1 MKQKRI
7 LPCIMGTLLLLS
19 LFGQA
24 ILQFDAMPYR
34 TAQTLTVFVGFC
46 GYFLFE
52 HCEKTIKNKTVF
64 LKVIVLLFLF
74 LCHHQAVYLNSLLAL
89 NHLRSENE
97 TAMVRQMGYDLKSEY
112 DDKEVVFVGEYS
124 LGDYINEEVIVG
136 QSSWNEKLFY
146 MILPNE
152 YKEKIHKYVHTNVN
166 SLLSWSKKAFENQ
179 SMMQEYFKYCGFDVQ
194 TVETFTEKFYQKNIE
209 IAKKSGMKPFEIKDM
224 GDYLIVCIGTL

>member
-7 LPCIMGTLLLLS
+7 LPCIMGILLLLS

-24 ILQFDAMPYR
+24 VLQFDAMPYR

-52 HCEKTIKNKTVF
+52 HCEKTIKNKSVF
-64 LKVIVLLFLF
+64 FKIIVGLFLF
-74 LCHHQAVYLNSLLAL
+74 LCHHQATYLNSLLTL
-89 NHLRSENE
+89 DHLRSENE
-97 TAMVRQMGYDLKSEY
+97 IAMVRKMGYDLKSEY

-136 QSSWNEKLFY
+136 KSSWNEKLFY

-194 TVETFTEKFYQKNIE
+194 TVETFTEEFYQKNIE

>member
-1 MKQKRI
+1 M
-7 LPCIMGTLLLLS
+7 
-19 LFGQA
+19 
-24 ILQFDAMPYR
+24 
-34 TAQTLTVFVGFC
+34 
-46 GYFLFE
+46 
-52 HCEKTIKNKTVF
+52 
-64 LKVIVLLFLF
+64 
-74 LCHHQAVYLNSLLAL
+74 NSLLAL

-112 DDKEVVFVGEYS
+112 DDKEVVFVGKYS

-136 QSSWNEKLFY
+136 KSSWNEKLFY

-152 YKEKIHKYVHTNVN
+152 YKEKIPKYVHTNVN

-194 TVETFTEKFYQKNIE
+194 TVETFTEEFYQKNIE